1 MYGTKRQKKNLGGI
15 IKQLG
20 RIANDLKIPLGLGT
34 AVGGATSQM
43 KPKNK
48 KVTPVKNKVTISDA
62 QKKGASPKEVRA
74 AVRDLGRGKSAKPT
88 KNIVTSKNGKAVRN
102 NGKIVTFGGA
112 NKGGKKSRE
121 GR

>member
-15 IKQLG
+15 IKKLG

-48 KVTPVKNKVTISDA
+48 PVKNKVTISDA